1 MKMQQKF
8 NLPTNALPVLYCSLP
23 LSIHPQHIAC
33 NALAKAAGNYCEVK
47 LNTKII
53 ALNTVRDDGKVVAV
67 TEDGNTLVANNAVL
81 AAGPWTN
88 SVLEASGLPKLNL
101 DIWQVQWAHYEVD
114 ADVAASIPQAFHFR
128 KESNIDGGLY
138 YVFPSSASESMNNG
152 GKAYVKVGVDFRT
165 GESLADMESFCDKG
179 SEDVLQLMDGWV
191 KEHLP
196 GAGSRVDSFCHPYT
210 MTTDSYFIMDKVTPN
225 VAVFSGGSGRAFKF
239 GPLLGDCMAALLSG
253 EEAPVD
259 LKPFSVKRDALKL

>member
-1 MKMQQKF
+1 MKMPQTY
-8 NLPTNALPVLYCSLP
+8 NLPTNALLYCSLP
-23 LSIHPQHIAC
+23 LSFHSQNIAC
-33 NALAKAAGNYCEVK
+33 NALARAAGDYCEVK
-47 LNTKII
+47 LNTKIV
-53 ALNTVRDDGKVVAV
+53 ALDTVRDDGKVVAV
-67 TEDGNTLVANNAVL
+67 TEDGRSIVANNAVL

-88 SVLEASGLPKLNL
+88 SVLQASGLPNLNL

-114 ADVAASIPQAFHFR
+114 GDVAASIPQAFHFR

-138 YVFPSSASESMNNG
+138 YVFPSSASESVNNG
-152 GKAYVKVGVDFRT
+152 GKAYVKVGVDFKT
-165 GESLADMESFCDKG
+165 GESLVDMESFSAEG
-179 SEDVLQLMDGWV
+179 SEDILKLMDGWV

-196 GAGSRVDSFCHPYT
+196 AAGSRVDSFCHPYT

-239 GPLLGDCMAALLSG
+239 GPLLGDCIAALLSG

-259 LKPFSVKRDALKL
+259 LKPFSIKRDAVKLV